1 MFPFHSLYKIKIFK
15 INIGITG
22 AYYVDFDY
30 GITIMV
36 PMNTKLKKIVIDAG
50 MMEENIGKYNLTTII
65 YKEGVVINSAE
76 IFSSIT
82 KGQTKE

>member
-1 MFPFHSLYKIKIFK
+1 
-15 INIGITG
+15 
-22 AYYVDFDY
+22 
-30 GITIMV
+30 MV

-65 YKEGVVINSAE
+65 YKEGVVINLAE

>member
-1 MFPFHSLYKIKIFK
+1 
-15 INIGITG
+15 
-22 AYYVDFDY
+22 
-30 GITIMV
+30 MV
-36 PMNTKLKKIVIDAG
+36 PMNTKLKKIVINAG
-50 MMEENIGKYNLTTII
+50 MMEENIGKYNLTTFI